1 MMNITEYFFAN
12 LETNIVFSIVA
23 LIIAIIF
30 VVIME
35 RYFNITLKN
44 PGNFNCN
51 IKPPITR
58 LPRMKNP
65 MRK

>member
-12 LETNIVFSIVA
+12 LETNIVFSILA

-35 RYFNITLKN
+35 
-44 PGNFNCN
+44 
-51 IKPPITR
+51 
-58 LPRMKNP
+58 
-65 MRK
+65 